1 MAEQANQK
9 LQESLSALMD
19 DQASELELRR
29 LLKAMSDGDSLT
41 ESWSNYHLAAAA
53 MRGDLAAHVPVD
65 YSAGIMAALESEPAH
80 RALSHKK
87 TGILQLAGKFAV
99 AASVAGAVVI
109 GAQQFAVQE
118 QSLVAE
124 APSASLP
131 AGAVPEGFA
140 APDLSTRTVN
150 VSDASPLAAELEQN
164 QRLIYVPT
172 AAEQQIQN
180 QVVEEHLNQL
190 MLEHASNAA
199 ENSAQGLLPY
209 ARVAPEVE
217 LRQESVDS
225 ARQK

>member
-29 LLKAMSDGDSLT
+29 LLKAMKDGDSLS
-41 ESWSNYHLAAAA
+41 ESWSNYHLAASA
-53 MRGDLAAHVPVD
+53 MRGELSPRVPVD
-65 YSAGIMAALESEPAH
+65 YSAGIMAALEAEPAH
-80 RALSHKK
+80 RMTPAKK
-87 TGILQLAGKFAV
+87 QGFWGLAGKFAV

-109 GAQQFAVQE
+109 GAQQFADQE
-118 QSLVAE
+118 HALVAE
-124 APSASLP
+124 APAASLP

-140 APDLSTRTVN
+140 SPDLTARTVN
-150 VSDASPLAAELEQN
+150 VSEASPLAAELEQN

-217 LRQESVDS
+217 LRPEPAV
-225 ARQK
+225 APEQK

>member
-29 LLKAMSDGDSLT
+29 LLKAMKDGSSLSDT
-41 ESWSNYHLAAAA
+41 WSNYHLASAA
-53 MRGDLAAHVPVD
+53 MRGELEPRVPVD
-65 YSAGIMAALESEPAH
+65 YSAGIMAALEAEPEH
-80 RALSHKK
+80 RVVQARNK
-87 TGILQLAGKFAV
+87 GIWGLAGKFAV

-109 GAQQFAVQE
+109 GAQQFAVQDPA
-118 QSLVAE
+118 LIAD
-124 APSASLP
+124 APAASLP

-140 APDLSTRTVN
+140 TPDLTARTVN
-150 VSDASPLAAELEQN
+150 VSEASPLAADFEQH

-180 QVVEEHLNQL
+180 QAVEEHLNQL
-190 MLEHASNAA
+190 MLEHAANAA

-217 LRQESVDS
+217 LRQEPAASSD
-225 ARQK
+225 QQ